1 MERGKA
7 VVVDASIAVKWFNIE
22 DLSDKADELKSQHL
36 RGEVTL
42 NAPVLMVFEVAN
54 ALRHNPDFGVQDV
67 KDAIVD
73 LLDLQIS
80 LRFPEREWMEDAVQ
94 TAFNYAIS
102 VYDACYLSLSRFLN
116 VPAFTADDKLIERT
130 RDPTLKHISQL

>member
-1 MERGKA
+1 MERDKA
-7 VVVDASIAVKWFNIE
+7 IVIDASIAVKWFNLE
-22 DLSDKADELKSQHL
+22 EYSDEADRLRSRHLK
-36 RGEVTL
+36 GEVTL

-54 ALRHNPDFGVQDV
+54 ALRHSPDFGVQDV
-67 KDAIVD
+67 KDAIAD

-80 LRFPEREWMEDAVQ
+80 LRFPEKEWMEDAVE

-116 VPAFTADDKLIERT
+116 VPAFTADEKLIEKT
-130 RDPTLKHISQL
+130 RHPTLRHVSQI